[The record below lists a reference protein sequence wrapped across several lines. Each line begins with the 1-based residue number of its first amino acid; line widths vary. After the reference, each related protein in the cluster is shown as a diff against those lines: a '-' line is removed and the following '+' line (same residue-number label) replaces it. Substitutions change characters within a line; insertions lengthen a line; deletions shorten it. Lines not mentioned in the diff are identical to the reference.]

1 MDLSNVTFIKVDI
14 EEAKIVSFFR
24 RSGPLYNVTLPKS
37 EYVFLNSNGYKMTVR
52 QYIMSD
58 GSVVNVQNG
67 EQPAPVAV
75 AAAQPAPEEKAEEAV
90 TAEEETTT
98 EETTTD
104 ETSDEVTE
112 EQSEEAP
119 AEEQPEEPAP
129 TEEEVEEPAPVV
141 LPEDLCST
149 IEATEDSIQVHTL
162 TMEQYATYTKAEL
175 LKFVKALSASL
186 PDEVVKQVEND
197 RNISKR
203 VLLEII
209 DANVVTDE

>member
-37 EYVFLNSNGYKMTVR
+37 EYAFLNSNGYKMTVR
-52 QYIMSD
+52 QYVMSD

-98 EETTTD
+98 D

-129 TEEEVEEPAPVV
+129 TEEKVEEPAPVV

-209 DANVVTDE
+209 DANVVADE